1 MRKKYFKIEYLKF
14 SDKMFDESEIELVKE
29 NQIYESN
36 FINVIIGSNG
46 VGKTQLLRVVAKIF
60 MELEEY
66 KKNNKLNRRDDY
78 IKKYE
83 VRYYIE
89 GELFQILKQGSNIK
103 IFKVHSKENNEEI
116 GAEELILPNKILVNS
131 FLISDKFLFSKN
143 DNKSIYKY
151 LGVREASVLTNTTA
165 IAKRV
170 VSNIIEGSNNKDFI
184 KGLGTA
190 LEFIE
195 VEKHIKLSYK
205 LNLRKIIFTGEL
217 TQNQFINIFNKKLE
231 GRKTEPFWKKVFIEL
246 LNKKDELNEIVK
258 VINSIAKSANKK
270 GYMDY
275 DIDLVDIS
283 LNEKLKVE
291 LEYMTK
297 LNSLDILATPV
308 LMLKNKFSYTF
319 NEGSSGETHILFLIT
334 NILSEIDNNSL
345 LLIDEPE
352 ISLHPS
358 WIIKFTTLLTNIL
371 NEYKGCHVIIAT
383 HSHFILSDLEKK
395 NSGIIILKK
404 NKECVEINS
413 CISNTYGWSAEN
425 ILYEVFGVPS
435 CRNLYLTSEVQE
447 ILNVITRGED
457 KDISEGVN
465 KLKSIYPNLS
475 FSDPIRIVIQEV
487 LKKVG
492 VEVESI

>member
-1 MRKKYFKIEYLKF
+1 MKNKYFKIEYLKL
-14 SDKMFDESEIELVKE
+14 SDKMFNNSKIELVRE
-29 NQIYESN
+29 NQFNESN
-36 FINVIIGSNG
+36 FINVVIGSNG
-46 VGKTQLLRVVAKIF
+46 VGKTQLLRAVAKIF

-66 KKNNKLNRRDDY
+66 KKSNKLNKRDDY

-83 VRYYIE
+83 VSYHIE
-89 GELFQILKQGSNIK
+89 GESFEILKEGNKIE
-103 IFKVHSKENNEEI
+103 IFKLISHEKKEEI
-116 GAEELILPNKILVNS
+116 EAENLVLPNKVLVNS

-143 DNKSIYKY
+143 NNKSIYKY

-170 VSNIIEGSNNKDFI
+170 VGNIILGSNDKDFI

-190 LEFIE
+190 LDYIE

-205 LNLRKIIFTGEL
+205 LNLRKLIFTGEL
-217 TQNQFINIFNKKLE
+217 TPNQFINIFNKKLE

-246 LNKKDELNEIVK
+246 LNNKEELNEIVK
-258 VINSIAKSANKK
+258 VINSIAKGANKK
-270 GYMDY
+270 GYKDY

-283 LNEKLKVE
+283 LNEKLKFE

-404 NKECVEINS
+404 NKESVEIDS
-413 CISNTYGWSAEN
+413 HTSNTYGWSAEN

-447 ILNVITRGED
+447 ILKVITRGED
-457 KDISEGVN
+457 KNISEGIK

-475 FSDPIRIVIQEV
+475 FSDPIRVVIQEM

-492 VEVESI
+492 EEVESI